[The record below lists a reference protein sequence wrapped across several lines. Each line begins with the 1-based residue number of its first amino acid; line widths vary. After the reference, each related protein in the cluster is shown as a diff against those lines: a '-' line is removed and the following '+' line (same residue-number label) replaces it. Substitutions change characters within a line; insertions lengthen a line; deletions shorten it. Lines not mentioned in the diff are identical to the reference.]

1 MNAMKKILIIILAL
15 FVLSVSLL
23 SQGKDN
29 GFDYGSESDTILTAS
44 DLKAIDS
51 ICAYITAPDS
61 LNENYEGEVLFLKLG
76 LELLYKNK
84 KREFYSSQPDTD
96 SHIKYINGRIDID
109 LNDSVQA
116 AEIMYNVWLIM
127 DVFTFSGGV
136 EEEITDKMK
145 SVLQSINHCLFK
157 REESLF
163 NNRNDSTEA
172 PVVIP

>member
-1 MNAMKKILIIILAL
+1 MKKILIIILAF
-15 FVLSVSLL
+15 FVLSVSSVL

-29 GFDYGSESDTILTAS
+29 GSDYGSESDTILTAS

-84 KREFYSSQPDTD
+84 KRELYSSQPDTD

-116 AEIMYNVWLIM
+116 AEILYNVWLFM

-145 SVLQSINHCLFK
+145 SVLQSINHCLFR
-157 REESLF
+157 REKTVF
-163 NNRNDSTEA
+163 NNRNDSTA
-172 PVVIP
+172 VQVVIP